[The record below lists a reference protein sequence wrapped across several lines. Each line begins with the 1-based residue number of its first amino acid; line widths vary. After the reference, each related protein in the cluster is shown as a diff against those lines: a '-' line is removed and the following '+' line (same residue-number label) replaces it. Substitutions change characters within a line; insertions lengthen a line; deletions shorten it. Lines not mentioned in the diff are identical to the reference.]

1 MKSRVVDVLV
11 CSVGGR
17 TLVRGQSV
25 HIAFSAHSAISASFA
40 ASGGLVVLLCA
51 V

>member
-1 MKSRVVDVLV
+1 MDVLV

-17 TLVRGQSV
+17 TLVRGRSV
-25 HIAFSAHSAISASFA
+25 YIAFSAHSAISASFA
-40 ASGGLVVLLCA
+40 GSGGLVALLRA